1 MGGLLAMAAGFVL
14 GAVGYLS
21 RRRFTTWFGGF
32 LASVGAIVI
41 AGDVSPLEDA
51 ADSDSPDLISSGLI
65 VALFGVIVVAIAFLV
80 ARLQRAA
87 GGSTD
92 ATTPSQPTPPDA
104 PAPGTRPPARVPT
117 RRSGRLGPRRRRP
130 GRHRPLL
137 PLPNRRHPTA
147 SAPPP
152 A

>member
-14 GAVGYLS
+14 GAVGFLS

-92 ATTPSQPTPPDA
+92 ATTPSRPTPPDA
-104 PAPGTRPPARVPT
+104 PAYATAGAPSNPAIWAP
-117 RRSGRLGPRRRRP
+117 
-130 GRHRPLL
+130 
-137 PLPNRRHPTA
+137 PTA
-147 SAPPP
+147 APPTWTPPP
-152 A
+152 APPAPA